1 MNPTMQNPV
10 QAGAAVAAPAQPPA
24 DPAAPRCAPPWRA
37 PLLLLV
43 AGLAACAL
51 FPDQLGLITRIFI
64 TGLFVLS
71 LDLVVGVAG
80 LATLGHAAL
89 FGLGAYAAG
98 IFALHA
104 HADPLLGLAVG
115 MAAGALL
122 ALLSGA
128 FLLRYEGFTFL
139 MLTVAISQIVL
150 NLVQKARHWTGG
162 DDGLSG
168 FTMAPL
174 LGRFTFDL
182 EGKVAAVY
190 ALVVLVL
197 LFYVAQRFVQSP
209 FGLAVRGIH
218 ENRAR
223 MAALGTPVFRR
234 LWLLYT
240 VAGALAG
247 AAGALSAQTNA
258 VVGTDS
264 LSFALSAEALVM
276 LVLGGAGQLTGAL
289 VGATVFTLLHHTAAS
304 INPYHWLFVV
314 GGLLMLVVL
323 VPPAKAWGWLR
334 RLAGGVR

>member
-1 MNPTMQNPV
+1 MNTPMTSI
-10 QAGAAVAAPAQPPA
+10 VATSAKAPAQPVPA
-24 DPAAPRCAPPWRA
+24 QAVRCAPAWRA
-37 PLLLLV
+37 PLLLLI
-43 AGLAACAL
+43 AGLAGCAL

-64 TGLFVLS
+64 AGLFVLS

-98 IFALHA
+98 IFALHV
-104 HADPLLGLAVG
+104 HADPLLGLGVG
-115 MAAGALL
+115 IAAGALT
-122 ALLSGA
+122 ALVSGA
-128 FLLRYEGFTFL
+128 FLLRYQGFTFL
-139 MLTVAISQIVL
+139 MLTVAVSQIVL
-150 NLVQKARHWTGG
+150 SLVQKARDWTGG

-168 FTMAPL
+168 FAMAPL
-174 LGRFTFDL
+174 LGRFEFDL
-182 EGKVAAVY
+182 EGRVGAVY
-190 ALVVLVL
+190 ALAVLVL
-197 LFYVAQRFVQSP
+197 LFYAAQRLVQSP

-234 LWLLYT
+234 LWVLYT

-276 LVLGGAGQLTGAL
+276 LILGGAGQLTGAL

-314 GGLLMLVVL
+314 GGLLMLVVF
-323 VPPAKAWGWLR
+323 VPPARAWAWLR
-334 RLAGGVR
+334 RRAGAAQ

>member
-1 MNPTMQNPV
+1 MNHPTMTHPV
-10 QAGAAVAAPAQPPA
+10 QAAAAVAMPLQPAQS
-24 DPAAPRCAPPWRA
+24 APRCAPPWRA

-43 AGLAACAL
+43 AGLAACAA

-104 HADPLLGLAVG
+104 HADPLLGLGVG
-115 MAAGALL
+115 IVAGALT
-122 ALLSGA
+122 ALVSGA
-128 FLLRYEGFTFL
+128 FLLRYQGFTFL
-139 MLTVAISQIVL
+139 MLTVAVSQIVL
-150 NLVQKARHWTGG
+150 SLVQKARNWTGG

-168 FTMAPL
+168 FAMAPL
-174 LGRFTFDL
+174 LGHFAFDL

-190 ALVVLVL
+190 SLVVLVL
-197 LFYVAQRFVQSP
+197 LFYVAQRIVQSP

-276 LVLGGAGQLTGAL
+276 LILGGAGQLTGAL

-323 VPPAKAWGWLR
+323 VPPAKAWAWLR
-334 RLAGGVR
+334 QRAGGVR

>member
-1 MNPTMQNPV
+1 MNPTMTPSV
-10 QAGAAVAAPAQPPA
+10 QAAAVATPAQPA
-24 DPAAPRCAPPWRA
+24 AAPRCAPPWRA

-43 AGLAACAL
+43 AGLAACGL

-71 LDLVVGVAG
+71 LDLVVGIAG

-104 HADPLLGLAVG
+104 HADPLLGLGVG
-115 MAAGALL
+115 IVAGAMT
-122 ALLSGA
+122 ALVSGA
-128 FLLRYEGFTFL
+128 FLLRYQGFTFL
-139 MLTVAISQIVL
+139 MLTVAVSQIVL
-150 NLVQKARHWTGG
+150 NLVQKARDWTGG

-168 FTMAPL
+168 FVMAPL
-174 LGRFTFDL
+174 FGRFAFDL

-190 ALVVLVL
+190 SLVVLVL

-276 LVLGGAGQLTGAL
+276 LILGGAGQLTGAL
-289 VGATVFTLLHHTAAS
+289 VGAAVFTLLHHTAAS

-323 VPPAKAWGWLR
+323 VPPAKAWAWLR
-334 RLAGGVR
+334 KRAGGV

>member
-1 MNPTMQNPV
+1 MTTHP
-10 QAGAAVAAPAQPPA
+10 ASAAVEASAQASTPAKSVAAE
-24 DPAAPRCAPPWRA
+24 APRCVPAWRA
-37 PLLLLV
+37 PLIVLV
-43 AGLAACAL
+43 TGLIACVA
-51 FPDQLGLITRIFI
+51 FPDQLGLIARIFI

-71 LDLVVGVAG
+71 LDLVVGLAG

-98 IFALHA
+98 FFALHV
-104 HADPLLGLAVG
+104 HADPFLGLAVG
-115 MAAGALL
+115 ILTGAITAL
-122 ALLSGA
+122 ASGA
-128 FLLRYEGFTFL
+128 FLLRYQGFTFL
-139 MLTVAISQIVL
+139 MLTVAVSQIVL
-150 NLVQKARHWTGG
+150 NLVQKARDWTGG

-168 FTMAPL
+168 YAMAPL
-174 LGRFTFDL
+174 LGRFAFDL

-190 ALVVLVL
+190 ALVVLVVL
-197 LFYVAQRFVQSP
+197 LYMAQRLVHSP

-223 MAALGTPVFRR
+223 MAALGTPVFHR

-247 AAGALSAQTNA
+247 AAGALSAQVNA

-276 LVLGGAGQLTGAL
+276 LILGGAGQLTGAL

-323 VPPAKAWGWLR
+323 VPPAKAWAWLR
-334 RLAGGVR
+334 RRAGGVR